1 MTVLPTLKASVLA
14 AATPPIKAPMTPRI
28 AASVPVKYKFR
39 IEVLGANQVLRNR
52 SGVAGYP

>member
-1 MTVLPTLKASVLA
+1 MICRKPAGPSSVLA

-39 IEVLGANQVLRNR
+39 IEVFGGL
-52 SGVAGYP
+52 S